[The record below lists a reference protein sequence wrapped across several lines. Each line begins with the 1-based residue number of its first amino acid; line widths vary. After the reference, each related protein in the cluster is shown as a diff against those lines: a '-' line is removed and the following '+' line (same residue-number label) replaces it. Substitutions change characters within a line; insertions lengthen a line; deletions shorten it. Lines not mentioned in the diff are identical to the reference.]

1 MSNIWIFS
9 ILKNLFD
16 VVDWSSGSI
25 LLWLYFNTSSSMLV
39 LKDQMPVNTT
49 WCKLWSTDLCGTSMC
64 SNRFNVI
71 QQPTAHKPPVVTN
84 TFGSITIYVN
94 VEFEFKIP
102 IDFFNSSDDSLTYS
116 VSTLSWSKRY
126 PLKAN
131 LSKYNQ
137 TGQYYFYFL
146 SQFVQIWS
154 LDLFATYKY
163 NQTAS
168 VTVEVII
175 NACASKDCLKC
186 TGPRQVD
193 WIQCL
198 YNYKPNAEGQC
209 LQISAYYVEN
219 NNDFYSLVL
228 NHTL

>member
-1 MSNIWIFS
+1 
-9 ILKNLFD
+9 
-16 VVDWSSGSI
+16 
-25 LLWLYFNTSSSMLV
+25 
-39 LKDQMPVNTT
+39 
-49 WCKLWSTDLCGTSMC
+49 MC
-64 SNRFNVI
+64 SNKFNAI

-84 TFGSITIYVN
+84 TFGPITIYLN

-126 PLKAN
+126 PLKTN
-131 LSKYNQ
+131 VSKYNQ
-137 TGQYYFYFL
+137 TGQYYLYL
-146 SQFVQIWS
+146 SSQFVQIWI

-193 WIQCL
+193 CTQCF
-198 YNYKPNAEGQC
+198 YNYKLNAEGQY

-228 NHTL
+228 NHTLW